1 MITSLALVACIQ
13 AVSLVPISWDDSEAK
28 AKTANNS
35 NQATAYGNEAE
46 HLQAKAHKTVAA
58 TFSLSEH
65 CNIYIER
72 KKNPVKKKQNN
83 PVPEQPLT
91 CYTHLAKAIVEWVVS
106 CVSVKINRM
115 DRKVLNAYN

>member
-72 KKNPVKKKQNN
+72 KKNPVKKNKQSCSRTATYMLHTFSKSYCRMSSFMCLCENKQNG
-83 PVPEQPLT
+83 QKS
-91 CYTHLAKAIVEWVVS
+91 A
-106 CVSVKINRM
+106 
-115 DRKVLNAYN
+115 